1 MEPMLAEF
9 AQVAAEIS
17 YNRPKLRLISNVTG
31 QPAMD
36 GTLTQAAYW
45 RDHVRQ
51 PVQFQAAMTWL
62 HNNGYGLFLEV
73 GPHPTLLGM
82 GRRCLPD
89 DAAGLWLPSLRR
101 GRDDWQQLLLTSL
114 ADLFVYGVEIDW
126 AGRGSAVWCAKITAA
141 HVPISAPPLLDSRAA
156 RSGATAVFRSCAPG
170 HPTALRAANA
180 AV

>member
-9 AQVAAEIS
+9 AQVAAEIN

-62 HNNGYGLFLEV
+62 HDNGYGLFLEV

-101 GRDDWQQLLLTSL
+101 GRDDWQQL
-114 ADLFVYGVEIDW
+114 AHQPGRFVCLR
-126 AGRGSAVWCAKITAA
+126 GR
-141 HVPISAPPLLDSRAA
+141 D
-156 RSGATAVFRSCAPG
+156 
-170 HPTALRAANA
+170 
-180 AV
+180 